1 VIKNIIKGAK
11 TIGFYTILSRIMGFF
26 RDIVIAHFFGASLLT
41 DIFFVSFRIPNTF
54 RAFLGEGAM
63 NAAVVPVLS
72 DYEKDAEATGN
83 LVVVFFFIF
92 LALTA
97 AGVLFPQIFAYIF
110 APGLLKHPL
119 LIKLIRINFPYIL
132 LIGSAILFSGI
143 MNTHKHFGIPAFSPV
158 LLNVSLIA
166 CTYIFYNFFHIHI
179 YALCVGVLLGGL
191 LQMLFCMGGIFYLH
205 IPIKLSFHIK
215 PSTKKI
221 FTLLLPA
228 LGSMAAI
235 QLYSVFSTLIASLL
249 EKGSI
254 SYIWYADRLFQLP
267 FAVLSISLSQAALPY
282 LTDMKKEEI
291 NTHLSRLF
299 RLITFIIPPISVFL
313 IIWGEDVVRI
323 VFVRGAFTLSNA
335 HNTYLALAMF
345 MIGLLPYSY
354 VKLFSSIFY
363 SFKDTKTPM
372 KVAVKT
378 AIFSIAM
385 AFLLGFTLGFW
396 GLALAFSLG
405 GIINAFLLSHQ
416 LKKKIG
422 KFAGRKELGLICGS
436 FALSFLC
443 ASFVSFFLSFLN
455 LSFIP
460 QFILEF
466 FLFFSLVFIVIAI
479 LRWQRVHL

>member
-11 TIGFYTILSRIMGFF
+11 TIGFYTILSRITGFF
-26 RDIVIAHFFGASLLT
+26 RDIVIAHFFGASPLT

-72 DYEKDAEATGN
+72 EHKEDAEATGN
-83 LVVVFFFIF
+83 LVVVFFSIF

-97 AGVLFPQIFAYIF
+97 IGMLFPQIFAYIF
-110 APGLLKHPL
+110 APGLLKYPL

-132 LIGSAILFSGI
+132 LIGLAILFSGM
-143 MNTHKHFGIPAFSPV
+143 MNTYKHFGIPAFSPV

-179 YALCVGVLLGGL
+179 YALCAGVLIGGL
-191 LQMLFCMGGIFYLH
+191 LQMLFCMGGVFYLR
-205 IPIKLSFHIK
+205 IPVKLSLSLK

-228 LGSMAAI
+228 LGSMTAI
-235 QLYSVFSTLIASLL
+235 QLYSIFSTLIASLL

-282 LTDMKKEEI
+282 LSDMKKKEI

-299 RLITFIIPPISVFL
+299 RLITFIVPPISVFL

-323 VFVRGAFTLSNA
+323 VFVRGAFTPSDA
-335 HNTYLALAMF
+335 HKTYLALAMF

-354 VKLFSSIFY
+354 VKLFSSTFY

-372 KVAVKT
+372 KTAVKT
-378 AIFSIAM
+378 AIFSIIM

-405 GIINAFLLSHQ
+405 GIMNAFLLSHQ
-416 LKKKIG
+416 LKKKVG

-443 ASFVSFFLSFLN
+443 ASLVCFILSFLN
-455 LSFIP
+455 ISFILKI
-460 QFILEF
+460 ILEF
-466 FLFFSLVFIVIAI
+466 SLFFSLVFTFIAVFK
-479 LRWQRVHL
+479 LQRVHL

>member
-1 VIKNIIKGAK
+1 
-11 TIGFYTILSRIMGFF
+11 
-26 RDIVIAHFFGASLLT
+26 
-41 DIFFVSFRIPNTF
+41 
-54 RAFLGEGAM
+54 M

-72 DYEKDAEATGN
+72 NYKKDAEATGN

-97 AGVLFPQIFAYIF
+97 VGVLFPQIFAYIF

-166 CTYIFYNFFHIHI
+166 CTYIFYNFFHVHI
-179 YALCVGVLLGGL
+179 YALCVGVLMGGL
-191 LQMLFCMGGIFYLH
+191 LQMLFCMGGVFYLH
-205 IPIKLSFHIK
+205 IPIKLSLSFK

-282 LTDMKKEEI
+282 LADIKKEEI
-291 NTHLSRLF
+291 NTHLSHLF

-363 SFKDTKTPM
+363 SLKDTKTPM

-405 GIINAFLLSHQ
+405 GITNAFLLSHQ

-443 ASFVSFFLSFLN
+443 ASFVSFFLSFLSI
-455 LSFIP
+455 SFILKI
-460 QFILEF
+460 ILEF
-466 FLFFSLVFIVIAI
+466 FLFFSLVFIFIAI
-479 LRWQRVHL
+479 FRQRVHL

>member
-1 VIKNIIKGAK
+1 
-11 TIGFYTILSRIMGFF
+11 
-26 RDIVIAHFFGASLLT
+26 
-41 DIFFVSFRIPNTF
+41 
-54 RAFLGEGAM
+54 
-63 NAAVVPVLS
+63 
-72 DYEKDAEATGN
+72 
-83 LVVVFFFIF
+83 
-92 LALTA
+92 
-97 AGVLFPQIFAYIF
+97 
-110 APGLLKHPL
+110 
-119 LIKLIRINFPYIL
+119 
-132 LIGSAILFSGI
+132 
-143 MNTHKHFGIPAFSPV
+143 
-158 LLNVSLIA
+158 
-166 CTYIFYNFFHIHI
+166 
-179 YALCVGVLLGGL
+179 
-191 LQMLFCMGGIFYLH
+191 MLFCMGGVFYLH

-215 PSTKKI
+215 PSTRKI

-282 LTDMKKEEI
+282 LADMKKEEI

-323 VFVRGAFTLSNA
+323 IFVRGAFTLSNA

-436 FALSFLC
+436 FALSFFC
-443 ASFVSFFLSFLN
+443 ASFVNIFLSFLN

-460 QFILEF
+460 QFVLEF
-466 FLFFSLVFIVIAI
+466 FLFFSLVFIFIAI
-479 LRWQRVHL
+479 FRWQRVHL